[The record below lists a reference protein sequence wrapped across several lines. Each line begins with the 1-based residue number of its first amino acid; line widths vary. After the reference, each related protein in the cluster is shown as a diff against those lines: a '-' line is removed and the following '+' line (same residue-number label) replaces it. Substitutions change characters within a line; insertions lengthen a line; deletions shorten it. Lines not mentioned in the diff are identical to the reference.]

1 MIKKFQEHTKA
12 KLIDCCADKKIINE
26 NGKLVCLNFALIE
39 KYQVA
44 SEYID
49 YHENRYRVIKKLIY
63 QRKYHLE
70 NIINNICD
78 KNGLSIS
85 QSNRFKIHKI
95 FNEIDKILPQINGD
109 RKRIISI
116 SYILKQTLKL

>member
-1 MIKKFQEHTKA
+1 MKMENLFV
-12 KLIDCCADKKIINE
+12 LI
-26 NGKLVCLNFALIE
+26 LE

-49 YHENRYRVIKKLIY
+49 YHENRCRVIKKLIY